1 MIDKNSLRIVKALM
15 IKEFYQIMRD
25 PSTLMLSIGL
35 PVLLLFIY
43 GYGVS
48 LDMNNVKIGIVL
60 EDDTPGATSLLNAFQ
75 NSPYFNVTVGKNPK
89 DFVEEMAKGNIRGI
103 VTIPEYFSEF
113 RLKSHLKAPVEVIA
127 DGSEPNSAG
136 FVQNYAQG
144 AFQNWLSQ
152 ESISSKLKH
161 ISYINPQFRF
171 WFNQELESRYFLIPG
186 SIALIMTLIGTLL
199 TSLVVAREWER
210 GTMEA
215 LMSTPVTMTELL
227 FGKLVPYFVLGMV
240 SMLICFLVAIFYY
253 QVPFRGTFTL
263 LVLCTASFLLS
274 ALGIGLLISTLAKN
288 QFVAAQAA
296 IVAAFLPGFILSGFI
311 FELSSL
317 PLPIQLI
324 TYLFPARYFVSSLQ
338 TLFLAGDVFPL
349 ILFNLIPMW
358 ITSIV
363 LFYLISKISRKRLE

>member
-1 MIDKNSLRIVKALM
+1 MIDRNSLLIVKALM
-15 IKEFYQIMRD
+15 VKEFYQIMRD
-25 PSTLMLSIGL
+25 PSTLILTIGL

-48 LDMNNVKIGIVL
+48 LDMNTVKIGIVL
-60 EDDTPGATSLLNAFQ
+60 EDDTPAATSLLDAFR
-75 NSPYFNVTVGKNPK
+75 NSPYFDVKVGRDSKE
-89 DFVEEMAKGNIRGI
+89 FIEEMARGRIRGI
-103 VTIPEYFSEF
+103 ITIPEYFSEF
-113 RLKSHLKAPVEVIA
+113 RLKPHLIAPIEVIS

-144 AFQNWLSQ
+144 AFQNWLAQ
-152 ESISSKLKH
+152 EGVSSRLKYV
-161 ISYINPQFRF
+161 SFINPQYRF

-186 SIALIMTLIGTLL
+186 SIAIIMTLIGTLL

-215 LMSTPVTMTELL
+215 LMSTPITMTELL
-227 FGKLVPYFVLGMV
+227 FGKLIPYFILGMV
-240 SMLICFLVAIFYY
+240 SMLICFLVAILYY
-253 QVPFRGTFTL
+253 HVPFRGTFTL
-263 LVLCTASFLLS
+263 LVICTASFLLS

-288 QFVAAQAA
+288 QFIAAQAA

-317 PLPIQLI
+317 PLPVQLI

-338 TLFLAGDVFPL
+338 TLFLAGNVQPL
-349 ILFNLIPMW
+349 ILYNLIPMW
-358 ITSIV
+358 IIATL
-363 LFYLISKISRKRLE
+363 LFLLISKISKKRLE